1 MFISSA
7 YAVGGSA
14 TDGLG
19 TIMSLLP
26 FLLIVVVMYFF
37 MIRPQ
42 QKRAASH
49 KAMLS
54 ELKRG
59 DTIVTAG
66 GIVGQIE
73 KVNESDF
80 VVEVASDVRIIVL
93 KTSISG
99 RYMKTNSTPQES
111 NSVSSKKS
119 SVKKSPRKN

>member
-7 YAVGGSA
+7 YAVGEAGS
-14 TDGLG
+14 GMG

-80 VVEVASDVRIIVL
+80 VVEVASDVRIIIL

-99 RYMKTNSTPQES
+99 RYAKPNSAPQEP
-111 NSVSSKKS
+111 NNVSSKKPP
-119 SVKKSPRKN
+119 VKKKSPRKN

>member
-1 MFISSA
+1 MFIPSA
-7 YAVGGSA
+7 YAVGEQSSSI
-14 TDGLG
+14 G

-49 KAMLS
+49 KTMLS

-59 DTIVTAG
+59 DTIVTVG

-73 KVNESDF
+73 KVNEADCA
-80 VVEVASDVRIIVL
+80 VEVASNVRIIVL

-99 RYMKTNSTPQES
+99 KYAKASVTPQES
-111 NSVSSKKS
+111 NGVSSKKTAA
-119 SVKKSPRKN
+119 KKSPRKN